1 MAEKDEFERKQ
12 KQLQKVCMPIV
23 TKLGAGG
30 GMPGGAG
37 GFPGAGGTDG
47 PSAGIKRK
55 RPTIEEVD

>member
-12 KQLQKVCMPIV
+12 KQLQKVCTPIV

-37 GFPGAGGTDG
+37 TFPGAGSAGG
-47 PSAGIKRK
+47 PSAGSRGK